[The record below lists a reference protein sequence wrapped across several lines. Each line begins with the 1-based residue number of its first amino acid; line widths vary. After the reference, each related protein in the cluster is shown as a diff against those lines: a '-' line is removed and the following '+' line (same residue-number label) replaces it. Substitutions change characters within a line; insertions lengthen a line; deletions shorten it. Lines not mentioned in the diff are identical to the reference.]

1 MPIGF
6 TKRRV
11 LVDRVGL
18 NCAVCHVGTVKVV
31 PGMDPTRIYGAEPD
45 YLSPQAKERVIILGM
60 PAITVDLAEYVKF
73 LIACGTDS
81 RFTEHEVLAAIG
93 KRTTLRPIER
103 LVYKQAIPEV
113 RKALEKKQKDFAFL
127 YKNPRSGP
135 GRIDTFNP
143 YKYQYFGFPQD
154 KSIGTA
160 DLPSLWNQRPREGM
174 HLHWDG
180 NNTSVFERN
189 LSAAMGAGATPV
201 SVDIPRILRVARW
214 IGSPDPKQPLTVEE
228 IEAARANPV
237 PRQGELPIPKYP
249 FPIDEPLA
257 ARGQAIYQ
265 QYCAACHD
273 WRGAQVGQ
281 VVPIDKIGTDS
292 ARLDSYTVDFAF
304 NQNTFGAG
312 QWWRFHNFRKTNGY
326 VSMPLDGLWARAPY
340 LHNGSV
346 PTLNDLL
353 KKASDRLPKD
363 KLYFWRGDDE
373 YDPINVGFRSD
384 RDRSA
389 DGRKLFRYDT
399 TLGGNGNQG
408 HEGRVYGTELSDGEK
423 RALLEYLKKL

>member
-1 MPIGF
+1 MP
-6 TKRRV
+6 RW
-11 LVDRVGL
+11 
-18 NCAVCHVGTVKVV
+18 A
-31 PGMDPTRIYGAEPD
+31 
-45 YLSPQAKERVIILGM
+45 QAH
-60 PAITVDLAEYVKF
+60 T
-73 LIACGTDS
+73 
-81 RFTEHEVLAAIG
+81 
-93 KRTTLRPIER
+93 
-103 LVYKQAIPEV
+103 
-113 RKALEKKQKDFAFL
+113 
-127 YKNPRSGP
+127 
-135 GRIDTFNP
+135 
-143 YKYQYFGFPQD
+143 
-154 KSIGTA
+154 
-160 DLPSLWNQRPREGM
+160 
-174 HLHWDG
+174 
-180 NNTSVFERN
+180 
-189 LSAAMGAGATPV
+189 V